1 MAAPAPS
8 NQNPTPNPSANT
20 SLSRKTIKDI
30 FLEHKLLALD
40 KLDKAALEAKNS
52 QKPLQQV
59 VVDLA
64 MADRVDVLRILSKEW
79 RVRAVDLA
87 EMDVDPDVVKL
98 VTEQNARRHFAIP
111 FAKDDKT
118 LLVAMAD
125 PRDFFISEDIHLRTG
140 FDVQSYL
147 ALPEDIL
154 RELNKVYGMNSSV
167 SAEDMVKGITEQIPD
182 ASDGS
187 ISLEKME
194 EAVDVTE
201 VDASAPEVERIV
213 NAVIVGALQM
223 RASDIHI
230 EPFET
235 KFVVRYRVDGVLREA
250 AFQIPMS
257 YRNAVIAKIKI
268 MTNQMDITERRKPQD
283 GRIQVSA
290 KGNPVEFRVNMVPT
304 VFGEACVMRVLD
316 RASVKVDLNKLGF
329 HPDLLDRFKGL
340 LRKPYGL
347 ILVCGPTGSGKSTT
361 LYAALN
367 SLNTPDTKILTAE
380 NPVEYNLTGI
390 VQTNINTDI
399 GFTFADALR
408 AFLRQD
414 PDIIMVGEIRDKE
427 TAQIAMEAA
436 MTGHLVFSTIHTN
449 DAPSAVARLH
459 EMGVPTFLISGT
471 IEGVLA
477 QRLVRRTC
485 TNCAKPIQIDK
496 EAEAIFKKYA
506 IDVSKAKL
514 TKGKGCDVCNKS
526 GYKGRLG
533 IHELLMMDDE
543 VRRVLM
549 TEISSG
555 PIREAGVKGGMRLM
569 MLDGLIKVAQ
579 GLTTIEEVF
588 SATQ

>member
-8 NQNPTPNPSANT
+8 NPNPNAGSNAP
-20 SLSRKTIKDI
+20 LARKTIKDI
-30 FLEHKLLALD
+30 FLEHKLLDPD
-40 KLDKAALEAKNS
+40 KLEKAATEAKNS

-59 VVDLA
+59 IVDLGL
-64 MADRVDVLRILSKEW
+64 ADRVDVLRILSKEW

-87 EMDVDPDVVKL
+87 EMDVDPDVVKV
-98 VTEQNARRHFAIP
+98 VTEQNARRHFALP
-111 FAKDDKT
+111 FAKDDKV

-140 FDVQSYL
+140 FEVQSYL

-154 RELNKVYGMNSSV
+154 RELNKVYGVTASV
-167 SAEDMVKGITEQIPD
+167 SAEDMVKGITDQLPD
-182 ASDGS
+182 AGDGS

-213 NAVIVGALQM
+213 NAVIVGALQSK
-223 RASDIHI
+223 ASDIHI
-230 EPFET
+230 EPFEN

-304 VFGEACVMRVLD
+304 VFGESCVMRVLD
-316 RASVKVDLNKLGF
+316 RASVRVDLNKLGF
-329 HPDLLDRFKGL
+329 HPELLERFKGL
-340 LRKPYGL
+340 LQKPYGL

-367 SLNTPDTKILTAE
+367 AINSPDTKILTAE
-380 NPVEYNLTGI
+380 NPVEYNLSGI
-390 VQTNINTDI
+390 VQTNINPDI

-477 QRLVRRTC
+477 QRLVRRSC

-496 EAEAIFKKYA
+496 EAEATFKKYG
-506 IDVSKAKL
+506 IDISKAKL
-514 TKGKGCDVCNKS
+514 MKGKGCDVCTKT

-533 IHELLMMDDE
+533 IHELLIMDE
-543 VRRVLM
+543 NVRQVML
-549 TEISSG
+549 TEISAG
-555 PIREAGVKGGMRLM
+555 PIRDAAIKGGMRLM
-569 MLDGLIKVAQ
+569 MVDGLIKVAQ

>member
-1 MAAPAPS
+1 MAG
-8 NQNPTPNPSANT
+8 NQNPNV
-20 SLSRKTIKDI
+20 LSRKTIRDI
-30 FLEHKLLALD
+30 FLEHKLLSVEQ
-40 KLDKAALEAKNS
+40 LDKAAVEAKNT

-59 VVDLA
+59 VVDMGL
-64 MADRVDVLRILSKEW
+64 ADRVDVLQILSKEW

-87 EMDVDPDVVKL
+87 EMDVDPDVVKV
-98 VTEQNARRHFAIP
+98 VTEQNARRHLALP
-111 FAKDDKT
+111 FAKEDKV

-154 RELNKVYGMNSSV
+154 RELNKVYGVSASV
-167 SAEDMVKGITEQIPD
+167 SAEEMVKGIGEQIPD

-213 NAVIVGALQM
+213 NAVIVGALQAK
-223 RASDIHI
+223 ASDIHI
-230 EPFET
+230 EPFEN
-235 KFVVRYRVDGVLREA
+235 KFIVRYRVDGVLREA
-250 AFQIPMS
+250 SFQIPMS

-304 VFGEACVMRVLD
+304 VFGESCVMRVLD
-316 RASVKVDLNKLGF
+316 RASVRVDMNKLGF
-329 HPDLLDRFKGL
+329 HPELLSKFKEIL
-340 LRKPYGL
+340 QKPYGM

-367 SLNTPDTKILTAE
+367 SINTPDTKILTAE
-380 NPVEYNLTGI
+380 NPVEYNLSGI
-390 VQTNINTDI
+390 VQTNINPDI

-427 TAQIAMEAA
+427 TAQIGMEAA

-471 IEGVLA
+471 IEAVLA
-477 QRLVRRTC
+477 QRLVRRVCST
-485 TNCAKPIQIDK
+485 CAKPVQADDEMKAVFAKHNID
-496 EAEAIFKKYA
+496 I
-506 IDVSKAKL
+506 SKATFK
-514 TKGKGCDVCNKS
+514 KGKGCDTCNKT
-526 GYKGRLG
+526 GYKGRAG
-533 IHELLMMDDE
+533 IHELLVMDDDI
-543 VRRVLM
+543 RRVMLS
-549 TEISSG
+549 EISAQ
-555 PIREAGVKGGMRLM
+555 PIREQAVKNGMRLM
-569 MLDGLIKVAQ
+569 MVDGLIKVAQ
-579 GLTTIEEVF
+579 GVTTLEEVF
-588 SATQ
+588 AATQ